1 MAGLLEI
8 GQDRKLTRRK
18 AMRDAVLKGVILI
31 ALAAIMM
38 AGCATVPATT
48 YATDLLRAGEELR
61 RGDYLTSLNGQ
72 YRLILQRDGNLVLY
86 GPREQTIWSSGTQGM
101 PIEKCIMQGDGNLVL
116 YLSNGQPAWSSNT
129 PRYPGAF
136 LAVQSDGNLVIYLPQ
151 PVWATNTVQPQWQ
164 EHRDRRREPHRREDR

>member
-1 MAGLLEI
+1 MWS
-8 GQDRKLTRRK
+8 
-18 AMRDAVLKGVILI
+18 AVLKRVILI
-31 ALAAIMM
+31 ALAAILTI
-38 AGCATVPATT
+38 GCATVPATT
-48 YATDLLRAGEELR
+48 YATDLLRVGEELR

-86 GPREQTIWSSGTQGM
+86 GPREQALWSSGTQGM

-116 YLSNGQPAWSSNT
+116 YLFTGQPAWSSNT

-136 LAVQSDGNLVIYLPQ
+136 LAVQSDGNLVIYSPQ

-164 EHRDRRREPHRREDR
+164 ERRDKREGPHDREDHDRWRR